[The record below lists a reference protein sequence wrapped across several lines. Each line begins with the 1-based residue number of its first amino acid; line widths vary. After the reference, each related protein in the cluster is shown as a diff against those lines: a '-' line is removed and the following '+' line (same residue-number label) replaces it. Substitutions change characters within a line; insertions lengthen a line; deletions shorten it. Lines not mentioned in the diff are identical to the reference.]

1 MERRDLEVPTMN
13 VSRRLVLFGFILVG
27 SQLASGCYC
36 YRPLVFPRLQS
47 CATGGCGPVF
57 PRLAG
62 AIAPPVYG
70 GPAVSGPVYD
80 APIGYG
86 GVSYGGPISSGMTM
100 GEPGCASCSQGIPL
114 ASAPFSGGPIAGTSY
129 MVPPNMVAPGG
140 SAPVPNGAVPMVMPG
155 ASTGGVPFD
164 SSLVTP
170 TVKPPIVNTK
180 KLDTRENK
188 GVLTAGK

>member
-1 MERRDLEVPTMN
+1 MN
-13 VSRRLVLFGFILVG
+13 VSRRIVLFGLILVG

-70 GPAVSGPVYD
+70 GPSVGGPVYD
-80 APIGYG
+80 APISHGGPVYG
-86 GVSYGGPISSGMTM
+86 GGPVFGGGPVGEM
-100 GEPGCASCSQGIPL
+100 GCTNCSQGIPL

-129 MVPPNMVAPGG
+129 IVPPNMVAPGG
-140 SAPVPNGAVPMVMPG
+140 SASMPNGAIPMVMPG
-155 ASTGGVPFD
+155 ASTSGVPFD

-180 KLDTRENK
+180 KLDTPENK